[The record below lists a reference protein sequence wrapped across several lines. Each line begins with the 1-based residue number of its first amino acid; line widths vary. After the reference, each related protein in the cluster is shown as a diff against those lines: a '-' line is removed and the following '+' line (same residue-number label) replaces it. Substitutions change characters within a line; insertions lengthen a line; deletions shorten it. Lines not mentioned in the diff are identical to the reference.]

1 MGECVG
7 SLGFACSVGVP
18 VPTPPCCCS
27 NTMRMAS
34 GMGQKL
40 GVSIHNCGTFVGGV
54 IVGFYYNWKLTLVI
68 FAFMPILVV
77 AGGLMKVRCRRR
89 PASSV
94 FCMPNVWM

>member
-1 MGECVG
+1 MCRFA
-7 SLGFACSVGVP
+7 GFRLQRGCACAHPSVLLQQHH
-18 VPTPPCCCS
+18 
-27 NTMRMAS
+27 AH